1 MFTPARS
8 GRPPTGPATGLYLA
22 TALDRNEALTGLLQR
37 VQASRARLEAVTDLL
52 PQALRGEIR
61 AGPLDDTRWVLLV
74 PNAAAAAKL
83 RQLLPALDAALAA
96 AGFNG
101 PATRIKVLPKA

>member
-1 MFTPARS
+1 MFTPSRT
-8 GRPPTGPATGLYLA
+8 GRPPAGPSAHLSIA
-22 TALDRNEALTGLLQR
+22 TALDRNDALTGLLQR
-37 VQASRARLEAVTDLL
+37 VQGSRARLEAVAGLL
-52 PQALRGEIR
+52 PPALRADIR

-83 RQLLPALDAALAA
+83 RQLLPTLDGALAS

-101 PATRIKVLPKA
+101 PAVRIKVLPRS